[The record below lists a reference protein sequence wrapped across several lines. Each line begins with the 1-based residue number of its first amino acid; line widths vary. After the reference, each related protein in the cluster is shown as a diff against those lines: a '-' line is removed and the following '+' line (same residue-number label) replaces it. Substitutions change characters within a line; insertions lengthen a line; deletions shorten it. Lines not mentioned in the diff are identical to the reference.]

1 MGVKEK
7 IKNAKLI
14 DGNILF
20 PDLNKRQRNVIIF
33 HTRLRVR
40 IILFF
45 IHIKEAIINGI
56 KSKKS

>member
-1 MGVKEK
+1 M
-7 IKNAKLI
+7 

-40 IILFF
+40 IRLFF